1 MGNLGATGLVQS
13 LAFAVQGQLLSGCE
27 FGRRE
32 KQKKKMSIISF
43 VCWGF
48 WKVVEREIGSG
59 VISGGVGQ
67 RGTSCS
73 GFRCQTLGMFEK
85 VLLVH
90 VALPQTEL
98 ISRQLGAWRYPE
110 KPHVM
115 TTISD
120 LPPISANCH
129 RPFIF
134 PTTNQLSCLFAVTN
148 QGEGEAGSAA
158 GEHARQQL
166 ATMIPFMSKKKK
178 FKFQVQLS
186 LEELASVPFVSG
198 VLFAKVRLNDGGSFT
213 DISPRVEIYNNQVKW
228 HSNFEFPC
236 KMTASMANG
245 VLDPC
250 FVRISVRKE
259 LKGGRSQQKLGYVDL
274 NLAQFAG
281 GGRQSKRYLLEAY
294 DTKNRQDNSNI
305 KIGVEL
311 SLISGDP
318 VFKVPSN
325 HSVAH
330 NQSTTGQHT
339 IYSSDPVDLR
349 PCDNHSE
356 DSLASSSSGFSS
368 LTRRGKISDM
378 GDPGDQM
385 STQTDGLGHSRS
397 ASYASQQSRGS
408 GYGSHSRQSS
418 NASACSEK
426 FAPPYTHTR
435 EPPVFIASETPTA
448 RCKKPQFEFFPVSLI
463 EQDPSIEDPTE
474 RNPW

>member
-1 MGNLGATGLVQS
+1 MLPRTLHDTS
-13 LAFAVQGQLLSGCE
+13 LAYIPVKSEFKSRITSSSDPKVGCLPIDHLQIIQQDKCLVGWFTTMGDSVENAICLLRAFSPLLWTN
-27 FGRRE
+27 RRE
-32 KQKKKMSIISF
+32 S
-43 VCWGF
+43 
-48 WKVVEREIGSG
+48 
-59 VISGGVGQ
+59 
-67 RGTSCS
+67 
-73 GFRCQTLGMFEK
+73 
-85 VLLVH
+85 
-90 VALPQTEL
+90 
-98 ISRQLGAWRYPE
+98 
-110 KPHVM
+110 
-115 TTISD
+115 
-120 LPPISANCH
+120 
-129 RPFIF
+129 FIF
-134 PTTNQLSCLFAVTN
+134 PTDQSAQPSLELTNQDA
-148 QGEGEAGSAA
+148 AAA
-158 GEHARQQL
+158 GEHARQCSTPQH

-186 LEELASVPFVSG
+186 LEELAAVPYVSG

-330 NQSTTGQHT
+330 NHSAPGQHHI

-378 GDPGDQM
+378 GDPSDQM

-397 ASYASQQSRGS
+397 ASYASQHSRGS

-426 FAPPYTHTR
+426 FTPPYTHTR
-435 EPPVFIASETPTA
+435 
-448 RCKKPQFEFFPVSLI
+448 
-463 EQDPSIEDPTE
+463 
-474 RNPW
+474 

>member
-1 MGNLGATGLVQS
+1 
-13 LAFAVQGQLLSGCE
+13 
-27 FGRRE
+27 
-32 KQKKKMSIISF
+32 
-43 VCWGF
+43 
-48 WKVVEREIGSG
+48 
-59 VISGGVGQ
+59 
-67 RGTSCS
+67 
-73 GFRCQTLGMFEK
+73 
-85 VLLVH
+85 
-90 VALPQTEL
+90 
-98 ISRQLGAWRYPE
+98 
-110 KPHVM
+110 
-115 TTISD
+115 
-120 LPPISANCH
+120 
-129 RPFIF
+129 
-134 PTTNQLSCLFAVTN
+134 
-148 QGEGEAGSAA
+148 
-158 GEHARQQL
+158 
-166 ATMIPFMSKKKK
+166 MIPFMSKKKK

-408 GYGSHSRQSS
+408 GTPSSLGSTLERRRKLEESGKEV
-418 NASACSEK
+418 AVGA
-426 FAPPYTHTR
+426 TR
-435 EPPVFIASETPTA
+435 VDAEALVQE
-448 RCKKPQFEFFPVSLI
+448 LI
-463 EQDPSIEDPTE
+463 ESTDLNPTE
-474 RNPW
+474 VDESSGLQILVQKDGTMALR

>member
-1 MGNLGATGLVQS
+1 
-13 LAFAVQGQLLSGCE
+13 
-27 FGRRE
+27 
-32 KQKKKMSIISF
+32 
-43 VCWGF
+43 
-48 WKVVEREIGSG
+48 
-59 VISGGVGQ
+59 
-67 RGTSCS
+67 
-73 GFRCQTLGMFEK
+73 
-85 VLLVH
+85 
-90 VALPQTEL
+90 
-98 ISRQLGAWRYPE
+98 
-110 KPHVM
+110 
-115 TTISD
+115 
-120 LPPISANCH
+120 
-129 RPFIF
+129 
-134 PTTNQLSCLFAVTN
+134 
-148 QGEGEAGSAA
+148 
-158 GEHARQQL
+158 
-166 ATMIPFMSKKKK
+166 MIPFMSKKKK

-198 VLFAKVRLNDGGSFT
+198 VLFAKVRLNDGGNFT

-330 NQSTTGQHT
+330 NQSTPGQHT

-378 GDPGDQM
+378 GEPGDQM

-418 NASACSEK
+418 NASACSDK
-426 FAPPYTHTR
+426 FAPPYTHSRTPSSLGSTLERRRKLEESGKEVAVGATR
-435 EPPVFIASETPTA
+435 VDAEALVQE
-448 RCKKPQFEFFPVSLI
+448 LI
-463 EQDPSIEDPTE
+463 ENTDLNPTE
-474 RNPW
+474 VDESSGLQILVQKDGTMALR

>member
-1 MGNLGATGLVQS
+1 
-13 LAFAVQGQLLSGCE
+13 
-27 FGRRE
+27 
-32 KQKKKMSIISF
+32 
-43 VCWGF
+43 
-48 WKVVEREIGSG
+48 
-59 VISGGVGQ
+59 
-67 RGTSCS
+67 
-73 GFRCQTLGMFEK
+73 
-85 VLLVH
+85 
-90 VALPQTEL
+90 
-98 ISRQLGAWRYPE
+98 
-110 KPHVM
+110 
-115 TTISD
+115 
-120 LPPISANCH
+120 
-129 RPFIF
+129 
-134 PTTNQLSCLFAVTN
+134 
-148 QGEGEAGSAA
+148 
-158 GEHARQQL
+158 
-166 ATMIPFMSKKKK
+166 
-178 FKFQVQLS
+178 
-186 LEELASVPFVSG
+186 
-198 VLFAKVRLNDGGSFT
+198 
-213 DISPRVEIYNNQVKW
+213 
-228 HSNFEFPC
+228 
-236 KMTASMANG
+236 MANG